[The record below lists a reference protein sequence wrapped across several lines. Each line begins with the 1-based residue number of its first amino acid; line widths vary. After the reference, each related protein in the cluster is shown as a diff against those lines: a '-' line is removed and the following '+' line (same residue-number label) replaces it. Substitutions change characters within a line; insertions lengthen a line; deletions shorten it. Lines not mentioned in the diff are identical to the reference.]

1 MAPQNRK
8 RMALKPRTVLDG
20 AGGESASVMKTRKR
34 IRSDYHQVEDDIE
47 FLVTPK
53 KQKMENCGDC
63 EVLLKSSPL
72 QERAR
77 LEAQAPTVKALQQ
90 TQNKAK
96 APVKISEDNRAV
108 NRRSPNGFL
117 LPDPLPRGEVLT
129 DTIKQKWV
137 LGKPIG
143 VGGFGE
149 LYLASYQSND
159 GKTSPEKFVIK
170 VRNLKYLF
178 QIHHLLFK
186 GGAPQQRSP
195 VC

>member
-1 MAPQNRK
+1 MMAPQSRK
-8 RMALKPRTVLDG
+8 RIALKSRTVVDG
-20 AGGESASVMKTRKR
+20 AGETGARKMRKR

-53 KQKMENCGDC
+53 KQKMDSCADC
-63 EVLLKSSPL
+63 EVVLKPL

-77 LEAQAPTVKALQQ
+77 VESQAPTVKALNQ
-90 TQNKAK
+90 TQNKSK
-96 APVKISEDNRAV
+96 APIKVSEDNREM

-149 LYLASYQSND
+149 LYLASYQSKD

-170 VRNLKYLF
+170 VRKIKN
-178 QIHHLLFK
+178 
-186 GGAPQQRSP
+186 
-195 VC
+195 

>member
-8 RMALKPRTVLDG
+8 RIALKSRTVVDG
-20 AGGESASVMKTRKR
+20 AGETVARKMRKR

-53 KQKMENCGDC
+53 KQKMDSCADC
-63 EVLLKSSPL
+63 EVVLKPL

-77 LEAQAPTVKALQQ
+77 VESQAPTVKALNQ
-90 TQNKAK
+90 TQNKSK
-96 APVKISEDNRAV
+96 APVKVSEDNREM

-149 LYLASYQSND
+149 LYLASYQSKD

-170 VRNLKYLF
+170 VRTIK
-178 QIHHLLFK
+178 ISFK
-186 GGAPQQRSP
+186 VYNASY
-195 VC
+195 

>member
-8 RMALKPRTVLDG
+8 RMALKPRTVVDG
-20 AGGESASVMKTRKR
+20 GASVVKTRKR

-53 KQKMENCGDC
+53 KQKMDNCGDC
-63 EVLLKSSPL
+63 EIILKPL

-77 LEAQAPTVKALQQ
+77 VEAQAPTVKALQQ
-90 TQNKAK
+90 NKAK
-96 APVKISEDNRAV
+96 APVKVSEDNREV

-117 LPDPLPRGEVLT
+117 LPDPLPRGEILT

-149 LYLASYQSND
+149 LYLASYQSQD

-170 VRNLKYLF
+170 VRTQKSKGLK
-178 QIHHLLFK
+178 ID
-186 GGAPQQRSP
+186 
-195 VC
+195 